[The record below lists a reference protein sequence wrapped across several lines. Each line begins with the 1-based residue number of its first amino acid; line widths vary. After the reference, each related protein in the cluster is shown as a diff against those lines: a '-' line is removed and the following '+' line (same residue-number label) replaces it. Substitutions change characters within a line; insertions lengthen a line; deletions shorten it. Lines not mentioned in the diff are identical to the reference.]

1 MTGMDV
7 LWRCRDYKKDIARLQ
22 LRLGCARDA
31 AMRITRS
38 TDTTGH
44 GGRQDKMS
52 EYASK
57 VDEIEREMRDRAEQY
72 ARDVALAAQL
82 MERLEPA
89 QGNVLYMRMVRC
101 MTVRQVAAQM
111 HVSTDSVRGLYR
123 RGRTA
128 AESIE
133 LHEKV

>member
-44 GGRQDKMS
+44 GGGQDKMS

-89 QGNVLYMRMVRC
+89 QGNVLYMRMVR
-101 MTVRQVAAQM
+101 QVAAQM